1 MGRLSVPPALAVWD
15 RPEFVTP
22 PGIENSRN
30 STKQREDSSSPTE
43 KPTAQIASRSLTKRS
58 GSKVANLAA
67 MAANALRNY
76 DVDRAL
82 ELLEQIRMT
91 CDPEAQRPAIRGLKV
106 VT

>member
-1 MGRLSVPPALAVWD
+1 MTASD
-15 RPEFVTP
+15 VTP

-30 STKQREDSSSPTE
+30 STKPREESRSPTE
-43 KPTAQIASRSLTKRS
+43 KPKAQIASRSLTKRS

-82 ELLEQIRMT
+82 DLLEQIRVT
-91 CDPEAQRPAIRGLKV
+91 CAVERGTEVMKIV
-106 VT
+106 K